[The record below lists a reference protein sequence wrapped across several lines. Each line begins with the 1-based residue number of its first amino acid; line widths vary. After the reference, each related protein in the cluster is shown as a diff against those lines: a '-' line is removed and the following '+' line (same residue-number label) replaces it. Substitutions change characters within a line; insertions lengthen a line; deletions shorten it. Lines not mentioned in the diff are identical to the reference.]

1 MEDWGIPS
9 DIQICAQEE
18 IPKKKKKYRYC
29 ISTSIFILIQKGV
42 KRQKHE
48 GRNFENAFACSQ
60 IKYM

>member
-9 DIQICAQEE
+9 DIQICGQEE
-18 IPKKKKKYRYC
+18 IPKNFYRYC

-42 KRQKHE
+42 KQQKQE
-48 GRNFENAFACSQ
+48 GRNFENVFACSQ